1 MRGNLLNARSTNR
14 DVRSLGLLRSCAVP
28 ARMFIKY
35 LEKRISTSIFF
46 GVSLVF
52 SVMIFFVTCLIE
64 LVMEVFRMSPNRI
77 RFRVVIGTIVS
88 PISIFLS
95 HTFAAY

>member
-35 LEKRISTSIFF
+35 LEKKWEFFDKMTKMLAYIKNTGIISRKKKYLCS
-46 GVSLVF
+46 G
-52 SVMIFFVTCLIE
+52 
-64 LVMEVFRMSPNRI
+64 
-77 RFRVVIGTIVS
+77 
-88 PISIFLS
+88 
-95 HTFAAY
+95 